1 MAGSADAVVSVGQDG
16 KVEGFEEIV
25 VFSQQ
30 RRVSDKL
37 LEVVKQRRLNVIHEK
52 ISCVLVVSCFVKATY
67 RITKMEE
74 IARKITL

>member
-1 MAGSADAVVSVGQDG
+1 VAGSADAVVSVGKDG

-37 LEVVKQRRLNVIHEK
+37 LEVIKQ
-52 ISCVLVVSCFVKATY
+52 
-67 RITKMEE
+67 
-74 IARKITL
+74 